1 MTLLELKGFGL
12 SRSRVAAMVS
22 LSLLAAGFEGFGM
35 AMFLPVLSYIEKGRE
50 AFLLQ
55 SSQGWRF
62 LFSVFAAFGL
72 PVNLVT
78 LLLAVLLLLLIRVG
92 LVYTRQV
99 YTARVTQDVL
109 HTTRNLLFGT
119 CLRADYSLFDTVA
132 TGHVVNAVTT
142 ETVRMASYFS
152 ALFQLFSNSVVVLG
166 FLGVL
171 LWISWPMT
179 LFAVALL
186 CCGGMVVTW
195 CVRRTRELSL
205 TTTTSNKDFAFLLVE
220 RLMAVRL
227 VKLSAAEER
236 ESRRVEDASA
246 RVRDNLYQI
255 ARLNARIDLVLEP
268 FVVVAGL
275 VLLFVSVA
283 IYRMD
288 LAQVGLFMVILLRTL
303 PLCKEF
309 LRSRQ
314 TVHANSGSL
323 AEVRLALEQAREKAE
338 PSREGACV
346 FAGPAREI
354 RFDRVTFR
362 YPDQEK
368 AALSEINLTIPA
380 HRVTALVGPSGAGK
394 STLVDLLP
402 RMRRP
407 VAGAIFI
414 DDTPL
419 DGFTLSSLRRGMAFV
434 SQDAVI
440 LNDTVRANI
449 AFARPDAG
457 EEDIWHA
464 LEKARA
470 REFVES
476 LPQGI
481 DTILGERGMRLSGGQ
496 KQRISLARAFVQN
509 APVLILDEPT
519 SALDSE
525 TEKDI
530 QEAIDSIRREGRM
543 TIIVI
548 AHRLS
553 TIRAADK
560 IVVVD
565 QGRVV
570 EQGTHRELM
579 ISEEWYARVSGM
591 QSANSQGRGA

>member
-1 MTLLELKGFGL
+1 MTLLELKEFGL
-12 SRSRVAAMVS
+12 SKSRIAAMIS
-22 LSLLAAGFEGFGM
+22 FSLLAAGFEGFGM
-35 AMFLPVLSYIEKGRE
+35 AMFLPVLSYIEQGRE

-55 SSQGWRF
+55 SSQHWKM
-62 LFSVFAAFGL
+62 LFSVFSGLGL
-72 PVNLVT
+72 PMNLVT
-78 LLLAVLLLLLIRVG
+78 LLVAVLLLLLIRVG
-92 LVYTRQV
+92 LVYARQV
-99 YTARVTQDVL
+99 YTALVSQDVL
-109 HTTRNLLFGT
+109 HTTRSLLFRT
-119 CLRADYSLFDTVA
+119 YQHADYALFDTVA

-142 ETVRMASYFS
+142 ETVRMTSYFS
-152 ALFQLFSNSVVVLG
+152 SLFQLFSNSVVVLG
-166 FLGVL
+166 FLGIL
-171 LWISWPMT
+171 LWLSWPMT

-186 CCGGMVVTW
+186 SGGGAVVTW
-195 CVRRTRELSL
+195 CVRRTKDLSL
-205 TTTTSNKDFAFLLVE
+205 STTTSNKDFAFLLVE
-220 RLMAVRL
+220 RLTAVRL
-227 VKLSAAEER
+227 VKLSAAEAR

-275 VLLFVSVA
+275 VLLFVSVTV
-283 IYRMD
+283 YRMD

-314 TVHANSGSL
+314 TVHANSGSM
-323 AEVRLALEQAREKAE
+323 AEVRLALEQARVNAE
-338 PSREGACV
+338 HLQEGSRV
-346 FAGPAREI
+346 FADLTQSI
-354 RFDRVTFR
+354 RFDRLTYR
-362 YPDQEK
+362 YPGQEK
-368 AALSEINLTIPA
+368 SALTEINLTIPA

-402 RMRRP
+402 RLRKP
-407 VAGAIFI
+407 ETGTVLL

-419 DGFTLSSLRRGMAFV
+419 EEFTLSSLRRGMAFV
-434 SQDAVI
+434 SQDATI

-449 AFARPDAG
+449 AFARPEAG
-457 EEDIWHA
+457 EDDVWHA

-470 REFVES
+470 RDFVEA

-481 DTILGERGMRLSGGQ
+481 ETVLGERGMRLSGGQ

-530 QEAIDSIRREGRM
+530 QAAIEGIRREGRI
-543 TIIVI
+543 TVVII

-553 TIRAADK
+553 TIREADN
-560 IVVVD
+560 IV
-565 QGRVV
+565 VV
-570 EQGTHRELM
+570 EQGRIVEQGSHQQLM

-591 QSANSQGRGA
+591 QSANG

>member
-12 SRSRVAAMVS
+12 YRSRVAAMVS

-50 AFLLQ
+50 VFLLQ

-62 LFSVFAAFGL
+62 LFSAFAAFGL
-72 PVNLVT
+72 PVNLAT

-119 CLRADYSLFDTVA
+119 CMRADYSLFDTVA

-186 CCGGMVVTW
+186 CCGGAVVTW
-195 CVRRTRELSL
+195 CVRRTKDLSL
-205 TTTTSNKDFAFLLVE
+205 STTTSNKDFAFLLVE
-220 RLMAVRL
+220 RLTAVRL
-227 VKLSAAEER
+227 VKLSAAEKR
-236 ESRRVEDASA
+236 ESRRVADASA

-275 VLLFVSVA
+275 VLLFVSVTV
-283 IYRMD
+283 YRMD

-314 TVHANSGSL
+314 TVHANSGSV
-323 AEVRLALEQAREKAE
+323 AEVRLALEQARGKAE
-338 PSREGACV
+338 HLQEGVRV
-346 FAGPAREI
+346 FTGLARGI

-362 YPDQEK
+362 YSGQEK
-368 AALSEINLTIPA
+368 AALTEISLTIPA

-402 RMRRP
+402 RLRKP
-407 VAGAIFI
+407 EAGVVFL

-419 DGFTLSSLRRGMAFV
+419 EEFTLSSLRRGMAFV
-434 SQDAVI
+434 SQDATI
-440 LNDTVRANI
+440 LNDSVRANI
-449 AFARPDAG
+449 TFARPDAD
-457 EEDIWHA
+457 ENEVWSA

-476 LPQGI
+476 LPLGI
-481 DTILGERGMRLSGGQ
+481 ETVLGERGMRLSGGQ

-530 QEAIDSIRREGRM
+530 QAAIDSIRREGRM
-543 TIIVI
+543 TVIVI

-553 TIRAADK
+553 TIREADN
-560 IVVVD
+560 IVVVE
-565 QGRVV
+565 QGRIV
-570 EQGTHRELM
+570 EQGTHQQLV
-579 ISEEWYARVSGM
+579 ISEEWYSRVSGM
-591 QSANSQGRGA
+591 QSANG